1 MTNYTYLFRKW
12 STYLTMQNLSSQ
24 FGILSNL
31 TMNKSLFTNP
41 NSKDQYL
48 PEHFRKLVDT
58 YAMTADSVQLTP
70 LQVFVFFCLI
80 YKCVYMKVFQHN
92 LCEYISMF

>member
-1 MTNYTYLFRKW
+1 MTNYTYPFRKW

-31 TMNKSLFTNP
+31 TKNKSLFTNP

-48 PEHFRKLVDT
+48 PEHFRNLVDM
-58 YAMTADSVQLTP
+58 YAMTADPFLSNLNM
-70 LQVFVFFCLI
+70 CL
-80 YKCVYMKVFQHN
+80 CSFHN
-92 LCEYISMF
+92 LLLVADTKK